1 MADTHRFG
9 NRTTLLPYHVFQHR
23 LAAVYT
29 SHQVRPY
36 DVLNYARVRCHEK
49 RVVRYA
55 GRVDE
60 YIDIFLLH
68 TFFCISPPGINTM
81 SECVEPTSCFR
92 ISSQN
97 SAAPISP
104 AITLCDPHTKVSRA
118 AASLSASRATSTT
131 DAPAA
136 AKAWEIP
143 RPIPRDP
150 PVTRTRLPER
160 AEVVVV

>member
-29 SHQVRPY
+29 SHQVCPY

-55 GRVDE
+55 SRVDE

-68 TFFCISPPGINTM
+68 TFFCISPPRINTM
-81 SECVEPTSCFR
+81 RVSVLNSLPASEYRPRTQQRLYHLQSPCGTR
-92 ISSQN
+92 ILRF
-97 SAAPISP
+97 SAR
-104 AITLCDPHTKVSRA
+104 LR
-118 AASLSASRATSTT
+118 ASLRRGRRERRMHRLLRRPGRCPDQFHGSRRSRVHVCRRG
-131 DAPAA
+131 
-136 AKAWEIP
+136 P
-143 RPIPRDP
+143 R
-150 PVTRTRLPER
+150 L
-160 AEVVVV
+160 